1 MIRTSWTR
9 KASVLAIAIL
19 ALAGTAAAVELAR
32 PKPSAS
38 VVLNDPWRCTTT
50 AGILT
55 VCTKKP
61 G

>member
-1 MIRTSWTR
+1 MIRTLWTR
-9 KASVLAIAIL
+9 KAAVLAVAIL
-19 ALAGTAAAVELAR
+19 AVAGIAVSVGLTQ
-32 PKPSAS
+32 PKPFNS
-38 VVLNDPWRCTTT
+38 VVLNDQWRCTTT